1 VKIGAYDP
9 GAWTGL
15 VLSDQPGRGCA
26 LRWAVERDGERADGA
41 DLLFLVHDV
50 GPHDPDGGYARVEFD
65 TSLPFGKGDDTPL
78 VKKPGRTAGLTVE
91 WSRTE
96 SGAVLRARVAFRGVL
111 ELRGY
116 FPWDWTGRWTAEA
129 TGMAATTADGGL
141 RCRVRADRAGSA
153 AVTERGEAVLRF
165 AVAPG
170 DQVHVTA
177 AVGGDAP
184 PAYAAAIAGTLSDGA
199 DAYAARR
206 VATEGLWEGLPAS
219 ITNNLHWMVCL
230 QPETGRLYTP
240 AGRRWIFP
248 APGGGRDHW
257 TIFEWDSFFNALEL
271 GVESEALAVSTLEA
285 VLATQFD
292 NGNIPNWRGRFWGP
306 MDRSQPPVG
315 ALCVLKHYLRF
326 GNRAVLEHAFPYLE
340 RWSAWWT
347 ADKRGKPRRDGNANG
362 LLEWGSDLDL
372 VRPSP
377 ASWEN
382 GTTGLQRAAWES
394 GEDDLPNWDD
404 GGWNDA
410 TETMELDAV
419 DLNSFL
425 ALDHACLATIAE
437 RLGLPDRAAF
447 HGERAAAV
455 RRAMNDLLWDE
466 QRGLYLDRHWDG
478 RRSATLAA
486 ANFLPLI
493 AGVPTPAQAERM
505 LRTLLDPARF
515 WGPYV
520 VPTIS
525 RDDPAFKDQQYWRGT
540 IWPPTNYLLYQGLRR
555 YGFDQAAAELAQRS
569 VDLFLTTWREYRLC
583 RENYDSRTG
592 AGGGQ
597 RYQSWGP
604 LFALIGI
611 EEFLDVT
618 PWDGLRLGSAAAPGR
633 TALRRLHAQ
642 GHEWTVTLAPD
653 LMRVEMDGALL
664 FESDRPIVARQVEV
678 TSGELRAE
686 VTATS
691 ETTLRTLAGSHTVAA
706 GRQRVILP
714 LGGG

>member
-1 VKIGAYDP
+1 MV
-9 GAWTGL
+9 
-15 VLSDQPGRGCA
+15 S
-26 LRWAVERDGERADGA
+26 
-41 DLLFLVHDV
+41 
-50 GPHDPDGGYARVEFD
+50 GPTLGISCSWS
-65 TSLPFGKGDDTPL
+65 TTW
-78 VKKPGRTAGLTVE
+78 GRTIPTAATRA
-91 WSRTE
+91 WRSTPRTTT
-96 SGAVLRARVAFRGVL
+96 GAVLRAAVGFSGVL

-116 FPWDWTGRWTAEA
+116 FPWDWAGQWTAES

-141 RCRVRADRAGSA
+141 QCRVRADRAGA
-153 AVTERGEAVLRF
+153 ASTAENGQALIRF
-165 AVAPG
+165 DVVPG
-170 DQVHVTA
+170 DAVHVTVA
-177 AVGGDAP
+177 AGTDAP
-184 PAYAAAIAGTLSDGA
+184 SAYAVAIDGA
-199 DAYAARR
+199 LADAGDAYAARR
-206 VATEGLWEGLPAS
+206 VGAEGLWDGLPDS
-219 ITNNLHWMVCL
+219 ITNNIHWMVCL

-257 TIFEWDSFFNALEL
+257 TIFAWDSFFNALEL
-271 GVESEALAVSTLEA
+271 GVESETLAVSTLQA

-315 ALCVLKHYLRF
+315 AFCVLKHYLRF
-326 GNRAVLEHAFPYLE
+326 GGRAVLEYAFPYLE

-362 LLEWGSDLDL
+362 LCEWGSDGDL

-382 GTTGLQRAAWES
+382 GTTGHQRAAWES

-410 TETMELDAV
+410 TETMALDAV

-425 ALDHACLATIAE
+425 ALDHECLATIAAE
-437 RLGLPDRAAF
+437 LGRADRAAF
-447 HGERAAAV
+447 HRERAEGV
-455 RRAMNDLLWDE
+455 RRAMNELLWDDE
-466 QRGLYLDRHWDG
+466 HGVYLDRHWDG
-478 RRSATLAA
+478 RRSTRLAA

-493 AGVPTPAQAERM
+493 AGVPTAARAERM
-505 LRTLLDPARF
+505 LHTLLAPARF

-555 YGFDQAAAELAQRS
+555 YGFDRAAAELAQRS
-569 VDLFLTTWREYRLC
+569 VDLFLRSWREYRLC

-633 TALRRLHAQ
+633 TVLRRLHAR

-653 LMRVEMDGALL
+653 LMRVEMDGGLL
-664 FESDRPIVARQVEV
+664 FEADRPVGARQVEV
-678 TSGELRAE
+678 TPAELRAE
-686 VTATS
+686 VTVSAA
-691 ETTLRTLAGSHTVAA
+691 TTLRTPAGRRSLAA
-706 GRQRVILP
+706 GRHRVILP
-714 LGGG
+714 RRAG